1 MKCSCSMMPSN
12 VKIIKVGDS
21 EVGIIDLEK
30 TMREVY
36 FLKIGDEDAV
46 KAKLLEK
53 IKTSNFI
60 PPARELLYSEALLRE
75 YRSYVERRY
84 GEKSVLTPPVK
95 QDSPGFLKFLRKFR
109 RGKLGKK

>member
-1 MKCSCSMMPSN
+1 MKCTCSMMPPN
-12 VKIIKVGDS
+12 VKIIKVGEG

-36 FLKIGDEDAV
+36 FLKIGDEDALR
-46 KAKLLEK
+46 AKLLEK

-60 PPARELLYSEALLRE
+60 PAERELLYGEALLRE

-84 GEKSVLTPPVK
+84 GDKRVLTPPVK
-95 QDSPGFLKFLRKFR
+95 QDSRGFLQFLRKFR
-109 RGKLGKK
+109 RGKGGRK